1 MPELVIAKNPE
12 PDTSLPYLLK
22 LPLGDGLV
30 LKAKETWPR
39 TGKLYCHPADW
50 PENPEVVET
59 LAVRSCVRRGA
70 AIDLLLERG
79 RENRSQFVMTRVRG
93 GREAI
98 FWQTRNT
105 AKQARPMAKVPT
117 ARASGIAEMVID
129 VDTRERY
136 PWKFST
142 QQATTERRALPAGD
156 YAVRS
161 GDEVL
166 AAVERKSLAD
176 LAGSLMNGSL
186 KYQLAE
192 LSTLPHA
199 AVVVEDRY
207 SSVFKLTHTKPAT
220 VADAIAECQLR
231 FPTVPIVFAETRA
244 LAQEWTYRFFGT
256 ALAEHEQEMAA
267 TERVSRLTT
276 ED

>member
-30 LKAKETWPR
+30 LKVKETWPR

-50 PENPEVVET
+50 PDEPEIVDS
-59 LAVRSCVRRGA
+59 LAVRSCTRRGA
-70 AIDLLLERG
+70 AIDLLLERS

-117 ARASGIAEMVID
+117 ARASGVEGMMID
-129 VDTRERY
+129 VDSRERY

-142 QQATTERRALPAGD
+142 QQASTERRALPAGD

-161 GDEVL
+161 DDKVL

-176 LAGSLMNGSL
+176 LVGSLMNGTL
-186 KYQLAE
+186 KYQLAD
-192 LSTLPHA
+192 LATLPHA

-207 SSVFKLTHTKPAT
+207 SSVFKLTHSKPAA
-220 VADAIAECQLR
+220 VADAIAECHLR
-231 FPTVPIVFAETRA
+231 FPTVPIIFAETRA

-256 ALAEHEQEMAA
+256 ALAEHEQDVAA
-267 TERVSRLTT
+267 RQRVERLTHQ
-276 ED
+276 D